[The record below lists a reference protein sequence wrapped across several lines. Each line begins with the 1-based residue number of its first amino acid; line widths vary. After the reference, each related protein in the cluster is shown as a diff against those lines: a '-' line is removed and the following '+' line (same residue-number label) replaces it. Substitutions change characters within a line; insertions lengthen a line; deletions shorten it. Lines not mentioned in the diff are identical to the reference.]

1 MNVFRR
7 SGWVVLLV
15 GLAAFGCGGPPP
27 VPRSAGASGENLE
40 GLESRMAMIDTL
52 RVKGI
57 EDEAVIEAMSRVRRH
72 AFIPDAFAGDCDPY
86 GDHPCPIGHG
96 QTISQPYVVAYVTAA
111 LNLVPGER
119 VLEIG
124 TGSGYQAAVLA
135 SMGARVYS
143 IEIVPELAEHAR
155 QVLPA
160 EGFTNVALLE
170 GDGYLGWPENA
181 PYDVIIVTCAP
192 EDIPDALVAQLKDG
206 GRMILPVGAKEQ
218 RLVKLIRRGDQVER
232 VDDLPVRFV
241 PMVHDD

>member
-1 MNVFRR
+1 MFRR
-7 SGWVVLLV
+7 LGCILLMG
-15 GLAAFGCGGPPP
+15 GLGAFGCGGP
-27 VPRSAGASGENLE
+27 RAGHGSAGASGENSE

-52 RVKGI
+52 RAKGI
-57 EDEAVIEAMSRVRRH
+57 EDEAVIDAMTQVRRH
-72 AFIPDAFAGDCDPY
+72 AFIPAAFQVDCDPY

-96 QTISQPYVVAYVTAA
+96 QTISQPYVVAYMTSA

-160 EGFTNVALLE
+160 EGFTQVALLE

-181 PYDVIIVTCAP
+181 PYDVIIVTCTP
-192 EDIPDALVAQLKDG
+192 ENIPDALVAQLTDG
-206 GRMILPVGAKEQ
+206 GRMILPVGAKQQ
-218 RLVKLIRRGDQVER
+218 RLVKLIRRGEQVER

-241 PMVHDD
+241 PMIHDDQ